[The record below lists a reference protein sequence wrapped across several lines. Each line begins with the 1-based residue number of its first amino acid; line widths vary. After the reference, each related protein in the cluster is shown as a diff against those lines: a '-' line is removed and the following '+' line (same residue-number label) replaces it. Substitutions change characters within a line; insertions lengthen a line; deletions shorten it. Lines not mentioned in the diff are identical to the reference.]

1 MKAFVFDI
9 DEYNNAIY
17 SASNNNVEI
26 VCDGVD
32 GWYYVV
38 AEDYTEDVTDKIV
51 YAWLG
56 EKLNEVV
63 VDVIVDTYKEKIAVI
78 CE

>member
-9 DEYNNAIY
+9 DEYNNIIY

-38 AEDYTEDVTDKIV
+38 AEDYNEDVTDEMV

-56 EKLNEVV
+56 AKLNEVV
-63 VDVIVDTYKEKIAVI
+63 VGVIVDTCKEKVAVI